1 MSAVKYV
8 GDEFISQYIYPFF
21 SAKDDAEMLTQMVWI
36 GFFYTLSVI
45 FSMLVF
51 PAPYGMLYNLL
62 PIILSVLKH
71 LVFGRSIQQ
80 CQFWIPCAVQVCLDY
95 TRITILHNT
104 THNVVHHCLSLL
116 DHFFSQQNSC
126 GFNHH
131 TLRAEEFN
139 LPAYQQGSET
149 YTPGSLPVSYGIY
162 LL

>member
-80 CQFWIPCAVQVCLDY
+80 C
-95 TRITILHNT
+95 
-104 THNVVHHCLSLL
+104 
-116 DHFFSQQNSC
+116 
-126 GFNHH
+126 
-131 TLRAEEFN
+131 
-139 LPAYQQGSET
+139 
-149 YTPGSLPVSYGIY
+149 
-162 LL
+162 